1 LTLRR
6 RGPIL
11 TPTFQAAQYP
21 SEVFIMQK
29 RANATTFK
37 GTPLTLV
44 GPQLKPGDKAPDF
57 DCLSGLD
64 KVTLAQTPAKARLFS
79 VVPSLDTPVC
89 SIQTKKFND
98 ALGALKDR
106 VACYTVSLDLPF
118 AQKRFC
124 GSENITNMQTL
135 SDVHNQSFGQNYGV
149 LIEGLPLALLSRA
162 VFVVDKDGKITYAQY
177 VPEVATEPNYDTA
190 LAALKAVAG

>member
-1 LTLRR
+1 
-6 RGPIL
+6 
-11 TPTFQAAQYP
+11 
-21 SEVFIMQK
+21 MQK

-57 DCLSGLD
+57 TCLSGLD
-64 KVTLAQTPAKARLFS
+64 KMTLAQTPAKARLFS

-89 SIQTKKFND
+89 SIQTKKFNE
-98 ALGALKDR
+98 ALGALKDK

-135 SDVHNQSFGQNYGV
+135 SDVHNHSFGEQYGT
-149 LIEGLPLALLSRA
+149 LIEGLPLSLLSRA
-162 VFVVDKDGKITYAQY
+162 VFVVDKGGKITYAEY
-177 VPEVATEPNYDTA
+177 VPEVATEPNYDAA